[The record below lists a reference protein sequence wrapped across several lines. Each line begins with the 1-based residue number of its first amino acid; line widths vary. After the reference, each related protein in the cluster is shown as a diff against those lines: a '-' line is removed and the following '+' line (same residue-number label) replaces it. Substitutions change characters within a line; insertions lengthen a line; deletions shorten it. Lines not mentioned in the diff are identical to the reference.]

1 MTNVVEIESFLEML
15 ASERGV
21 SSNTISAYRRDL
33 LDFAGFIGRGTAL
46 SQASRTDVETYLQS
60 LSDAGLSASTA
71 QRRLSGLRQFFQF
84 LVSDQRRTDNPTSIV
99 EGPKKGRS
107 LPKLLSEEDVTKLLS
122 AASKQPGPEGVR
134 ITCLLEVLYA
144 SGLRVSELVGL
155 PLSAVRRQD
164 RIIFVTGKGGRE
176 RMVPLSPTALSAIEN
191 YLTVRPQFV
200 EKAGL
205 SKSKRPVE
213 YWLFPSRG
221 AQGHLTRQRF
231 AQQLKD
237 LAMKAGI
244 DPAALSPHTLRHA
257 FATHLL
263 SHGADLR
270 SVQKMLG
277 HADISTTQI
286 YTHIQEQRLNQLVK
300 ENHPLAKKTA

>member
-1 MTNVVEIESFLEML
+1 MTTAVEIESFLEML

-107 LPKLLSEEDVTKLLS
+107 LPKLLSEDDVTRLL
-122 AASKQPGPEGVR
+122 AKASEQPGPEGVR

-176 RMVPLSPTALSAIEN
+176 RMVPLSPASLSTIESYLAI
-191 YLTVRPQFV
+191 RPHFI

-205 SKSKRPVE
+205 SKSKKLAE

-237 LAMKAGI
+237 LAIKAGI
-244 DPAALSPHTLRHA
+244 NPTALSPHTLRHA